1 MNRYELMETYMVMGG
16 IPYYWSLLDLRYSAA
31 QNIDKLFFNHNGRL
45 RYEFNDLYDSL
56 FKNPDGYINIVSA
69 LGKIRR
75 GMTREELSQ
84 TAKIDNN
91 GRLTRMLDDLEACG
105 FIRRYKQYGIKRN
118 NAIFQLTDN
127 YTLFYYLFIRKNE
140 RDDEN
145 FWTLNL
151 NKPLFNA
158 WSGLAFERICFQH
171 TQQIKQALGIA
182 GVSTVVYPWS
192 TKGNE
197 ENEGAQIDM
206 VIDRADQVID
216 LLEMKFSTD
225 KYEITKKDDESLRH
239 KISAF
244 RDATQTAK
252 AIHTILVTTQGIK
265 EGMYRFSVQN
275 VITADDL
282 FK

>member
-1 MNRYELMETYMVMGG
+1 MR
-16 IPYYWSLLDLRYSAA
+16 
-31 QNIDKLFFNHNGRL
+31 
-45 RYEFNDLYDSL
+45 
-56 FKNPDGYINIVSA
+56 
-69 LGKIRR
+69 
-75 GMTREELSQ
+75 TREH
-84 TAKIDNN
+84 AVKPMI
-91 GRLTRMLDDLEACG
+91 
-105 FIRRYKQYGIKRN
+105 
-118 NAIFQLTDN
+118 
-127 YTLFYYLFIRKNE
+127 IRKNE

>member
-1 MNRYELMETYMVMGG
+1 
-16 IPYYWSLLDLRYSAA
+16 
-31 QNIDKLFFNHNGRL
+31 
-45 RYEFNDLYDSL
+45 
-56 FKNPDGYINIVSA
+56 
-69 LGKIRR
+69 
-75 GMTREELSQ
+75 MTREELSKA
-84 TAKIDNN
+84 AKIDNN

-118 NAIFQLTDN
+118 NAIFQLIDN
-127 YTLFYYLFIRKNE
+127 YTLFYYLFISKNE

-182 GVSTVVYPWS
+182 GVSTVIYPWS
-192 TKGNE
+192 VKG
-197 ENEGAQIDM
+197 NEGAQIDM

-216 LLEMKFSTD
+216 LLEMKFSSD
-225 KYEITKKDDESLRH
+225 KYEITKTDDENFRH
-239 KISAF
+239 KASSF
-244 RDATQTAK
+244 RDASRTTK
-252 AIHTILVTTQGIK
+252 ALHTILVTNQGVK

-275 VITADDL
+275 VITAYDL